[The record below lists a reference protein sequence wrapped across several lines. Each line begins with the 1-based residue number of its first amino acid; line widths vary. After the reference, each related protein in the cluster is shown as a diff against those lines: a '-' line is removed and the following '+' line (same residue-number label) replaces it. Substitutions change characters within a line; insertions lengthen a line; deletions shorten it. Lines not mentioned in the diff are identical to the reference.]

1 MIKYY
6 ETFEVKIDPS
16 KCIERMRDPK
26 SIDSNDDS
34 GYPLKNGWGFCEYD
48 FWRGKE
54 DYHEVRIYP
63 DGSCIKTWRYESR
76 DECGSM
82 YGSLKKPYDEL
93 VSILEN
99 GDSITTY
106 LEWDD
111 DLPF

>member
-16 KCIERMRDPK
+16 KCIERMRGPK
-26 SIDSNDDS
+26 SVVSNDES
-34 GYPLKNGWGFCEYD
+34 GFPLKNGWGCCEYD
-48 FWRGKE
+48 SWRGKE
-54 DYHEVRIYP
+54 DYYELRIYP
-63 DGSCIKTWRYESR
+63 DGTCIKIWRYDST
-76 DECGSM
+76 DECGTV
-82 YGSLKKPYDEL
+82 YGSFKKPYDEL